1 MSEGY
6 EVVEDGGDADA
17 PCAEGREGSRG
28 AEGIVEKQEGIAL
41 VQLLALESPYVEG
54 AGESESQAEY
64 RVGKKGEEK

>member
-28 AEGIVEKQEGIAL
+28 AEGIVEKQESVAL
-41 VQLLALESPYVEG
+41 VWFHALKSPQVKV
-54 AGESESQAEY
+54 AGEPESQAESG
-64 RVGKKGEEK
+64 VGKRGEEE